1 MAKKINDYQ
10 PPIVKV
16 VEFMIER
23 GFEFSGEKVNNVIP
37 DFKSMAPSPKN
48 NQYDYSNDW
57 NSSFSINEQ

>member
-1 MAKKINDYQ
+1 
-10 PPIVKV
+10 
-16 VEFMIER
+16 MIER